1 MARGSG
7 THRSVLRAQSGQ
19 QWMPRGGV

>member
-1 MARGSG
+1 MTRGSG
-7 THRSVLRAQSGQ
+7 THRSVLPARSGQ